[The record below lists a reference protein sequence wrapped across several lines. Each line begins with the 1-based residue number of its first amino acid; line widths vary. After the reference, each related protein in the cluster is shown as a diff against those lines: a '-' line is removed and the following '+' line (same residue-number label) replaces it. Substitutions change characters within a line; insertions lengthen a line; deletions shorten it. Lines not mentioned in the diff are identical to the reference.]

1 MKKIVLTLFVV
12 AIILTGCGGSDSSS
26 NKEEE
31 PVTTWTTKSGQ
42 TCKVFTETPN
52 DYKTA
57 IMATVE
63 ELVPGAEA
71 DLSKKEWPFSQYDDG
86 MVEVAFPVTKD
97 DGYENGGTILMKFT
111 DDKHESYEV
120 HYLKVG
126 PDVYRDTGVY
136 DSDAYSEA
144 E

>member
-1 MKKIVLTLFVV
+1 
-12 AIILTGCGGSDSSS
+12 
-26 NKEEE
+26 
-31 PVTTWTTKSGQ
+31 
-42 TCKVFTETPN
+42 
-52 DYKTA
+52 
-57 IMATVE
+57 MATVE

-71 DLSKKEWPFSQYDDG
+71 DLSKNEWPFSQYEDG

-97 DGYENGGTILMKFT
+97 DGYENGATILMKFT